1 MRTLLL
7 VAIRNLFAS
16 RRRSL
21 LLGGAIAVVTLLLA
35 TLSAVS
41 NGMQTNMLKVATTL
55 STGHVNVAGFYKLT
69 SGDSTP
75 MVNNYSKLLEKLND
89 PSLGIDHY
97 VVRGR
102 GWGKMISDVASQQG
116 VLVGVDIE
124 KEHRFR
130 EVVQVLEGNL
140 EDLKKRDAVMLFK
153 KQADRLE
160 VKVGDPLTLSSP
172 TFRGVNN
179 TVDVTVVAIVKD
191 MGMTSAWSFFFNDQA
206 HRRLYQMGDDMAGAI
221 HLFLKDPKR
230 ADEVAATLR
239 KTYQADGHRVM
250 EPAGLPFWQKFQSV
264 AREDWTGQKIDVT
277 TWTDEM
283 LFMRYTLQTFGIVTM
298 IFITVLLGMII
309 LGVVNTLYIAIR
321 ERTREIGTLRAI
333 GMARRWVLGMFVIET
348 ATLAFAATTAGCLMA
363 AALVAGLN
371 AMKIEVGEAFQMF
384 LMSDTLKLEM
394 DVTTAVVSIVVIGTV
409 TTIASLL
416 PSWRAARKPPV
427 TAIQHV

>member
-1 MRTLLL
+1 MMTLLRIAMRSL
-7 VAIRNLFAS
+7 IAS
-16 RRRSL
+16 RRRSM
-21 LLGGAIAVVTLLLA
+21 LLGGAIVVVTLLLA

-75 MVNNYSKLLEKLND
+75 MVNGYHALLETLAD
-89 PSLGIDHY
+89 PTLGIESF

-116 VLVGVDIE
+116 ALVGVDIS
-124 KEHRFR
+124 KETRLR
-130 EVVQVLEGNL
+130 EVVQVLEGDINHM
-140 EDLKKRDAVMLFK
+140 DRPNAVMLFR

-160 VKVGDPLTLSSP
+160 VRVGDPLTLSAP

-179 TVDVTVVAIVKD
+179 TVDVVVVAIAKD
-191 MGMTSAWSFFFNDQA
+191 MGMTSTFSFFLSDQA
-206 HRRLYQMGDDMAGAI
+206 VRRLYQMGDDMAGAI
-221 HLFLKDPKR
+221 HLFLNNPDT
-230 ADEVAATLR
+230 ADKVAARLR
-239 KTYQADGHRVM
+239 EAYDKAGHRVM
-250 EPAGLPFWQKFQSV
+250 EPAGMPFWQKFQSV

-283 LFMRYTLQTFGIVTM
+283 LFMRYTLQTFGLVTV
-298 IFITVLLGMII
+298 IFIGVLLGMIV

-333 GMARRWVLGMFVIET
+333 GMGKRWVLGMFVMET
-348 ATLAFAATTAGCLMA
+348 AMLAFAATTFGCVLA
-363 AALVAGLN
+363 TVLVAIIN
-371 AMKIEVGEAFQMF
+371 AAKLQVSDAFQMF

-394 DVTTAVVSIVVIGTV
+394 DVTTAVIAIVVIGTV
-409 TTIASLL
+409 TTLASLF

>member
-1 MRTLLL
+1 MKTLFLI
-7 VAIRNLFAS
+7 AIRSLIAS
-16 RRRSL
+16 RRRSM

-75 MVNNYSKLLEKLND
+75 MVNGYSKLLEALKD

-116 VLVGVDIE
+116 VLVGIDIT

-130 EVVQVLEGNL
+130 EVLQVIEG
-140 EDLKKRDAVMLFK
+140 DIADMSKRDAVMLFA
-153 KQADRLE
+153 KQAKRLE
-160 VKVGDPLTLSSP
+160 VKVGDPVTLSAP

-179 TVDVTVVAIVKD
+179 TVDVTVVAIAKD
-191 MGMTSAWSFFFNDQA
+191 MGMTSAWSFFFNDVV

-221 HLFLKDPKR
+221 HVFLKNAEH
-230 ADEVAATLR
+230 ADEVAARLR
-239 KTYQADGHRVM
+239 EVYTEAGHRVM
-250 EPAGLPFWQKFQSV
+250 EPAGMPFWQKFQSV

-283 LFMRYTLQTFGIVTM
+283 LFMRYTLQTFGLVTL
-298 IFITVLLGMII
+298 IFIAVLMGMIV

-321 ERTREIGTLRAI
+321 ERTREVGTLRAI
-333 GMARRWVLGMFVIET
+333 GMGRRWVLGMFVIET
-348 ATLAFAATTAGCLMA
+348 ATLAFAATTVGCLA
-363 AALVAGLN
+363 AALVIAGVN
-371 AMKIEVGEAFQMF
+371 ALEIEVSSAFQMF

-394 DVTTAVVSIVVIGTV
+394 DFVTAGVSIVVIGTV
-409 TTIASLL
+409 TTVASLL